1 MVVSTKACA
10 LGSVRASCFCVMASL
25 LSLYS
30 LPPDRRFLY
39 YGDRWTGEEG
49 DSDEEIDE
57 G

>member
-57 G
+57 